1 MKNFEKEFNP
11 KTKLQTLDKYIRTIP
26 KKCDPDDHIEVSIA
40 EFYGKKIV
48 NVKILN
54 RVLN

>member
-11 KTKLQTLDKYIRTIP
+11 KTKLQTLDKYIRTIL